1 MRSQSALL
9 LPHNRP
15 DELVGLRLA
24 AAATRISSKLKL
36 RYRLEGPINNLVIP
50 TVTEGAVRSDYLWK
64 DTCFEAFWS
73 MPEQTFYW
81 ELNISPN
88 TNWNIYKFNSYR
100 NGQREQEHKHSLN
113 FSISKTANSVSVGI
127 SVELDPQI
135 PLNSEMELGF
145 ASVLKQKN
153 GNLSYWALTH
163 NAKDPDFHQR
173 DSFLLKL

>member
-24 AAATRISSKLKL
+24 AAATRISSKLKF
-36 RYRLEGPINNLVIP
+36 RYRLEGPIDNLIIP
-50 TVTEGAVRSDYLWK
+50 TFTEGSVRRDNLWK

-73 MPEQTFYW
+73 MPAQNFYW

-100 NGQREQEHKHSLN
+100 NGQKEEQYNHSLN
-113 FSISKTANSVSVGI
+113 FYISQTANSVSVGF

-135 PLNSEMELGF
+135 PLNSEIELGF

-163 NAKDPDFHQR
+163 TAKDPDFHRR